1 MNVFM
6 KWPTR
11 WSLNQTK
18 RIGECFLHCSL
29 LILIQSF
36 ESMLFQ
42 GQVGRKGSKFVYW
55 KSLGKWLRKEE
66 AILHISWVQNHNE
79 LRRWPKAR
87 GYMIYQTYHTLW
99 GKIRWTAYRR
109 EFLIGIQKY
118 TYEKCVECHLIFS
131 QHFMWH
137 LSQGLQPFLSFFF
150 IMFEFIYLFVIIQ
163 KEQCRLIPSYNGL
176 LHKPVFTKVFQLN
189 LQKSPW
195 GWRREWATRCNFIF
209 QAENRS
215 ADISTKR
222 NLWARYRCFCL

>member
-29 LILIQSF
+29 LILIQAF

-66 AILHISWVQNHNE
+66 AILHVSWVQNHNE
-79 LRRWPKAR
+79 SRRWPKAW

-137 LSQGLQPFLSFFF
+137 LSQGLQPFLSFFYHVW
-150 IMFEFIYLFVIIQ
+150 IHLFV
-163 KEQCRLIPSYNGL
+163 
-176 LHKPVFTKVFQLN
+176 
-189 LQKSPW
+189 
-195 GWRREWATRCNFIF
+195 CNHP
-209 QAENRS
+209 
-215 ADISTKR
+215 KR
-222 NLWARYRCFCL
+222 AMSIDPEL